1 MSKALQKREELTP
14 AQAGEMDEILSNI
27 VLKGDIS
34 QLKPTEKVQYYNS
47 ICQRVG
53 IDPMLQPFQL
63 LKLQGKEVMY
73 ATKGATEQLRMI
85 HGISVTAMTT
95 QHIGD
100 CYIVQVT
107 VQNAKGRVDL
117 GTGAVHING
126 LKGDQ
131 LANALMKAETKAKR
145 RATLSICGLGMLDET
160 EIETI
165 PEAKPLPELNKV
177 NDAPVETKQVRR
189 VDDSPGRPRE
199 AGKTPAQAVHSSA
212 ENAKAPASP
221 APAPEGEINETR
233 VSMTEW
239 RDRAKE
245 LGKVEKFDAACKKEL
260 ADRRVKKID
269 ELAKQQQEAVLGK
282 MRMLVES
289 WIPSKKV

>member
-1 MSKALQKREELTP
+1 MSKALQKRDDLSP
-14 AQAGEMDEILSNI
+14 VQAGEMDDILSNI

-34 QLKPTEKVQYYNS
+34 QLKSTEKVQYYNS

-73 ATKGATEQLRMI
+73 ATKSATEQLRMI
-85 HGISVTAMTT
+85 HGISVTAVTT

-100 CYIVQVT
+100 CFIVQVT
-107 VQNAKGRVDL
+107 VQNAKGRVDF

-165 PEAKPLPELNKV
+165 PEAKPLPELNKL
-177 NDAPVETKQVRR
+177 NGAPAIPPKTRR
-189 VDDSPGRPRE
+189 VDDMPERPRE
-199 AGKTPAQAVHSSA
+199 AGEEKPAHQAEDSHDT
-212 ENAKAPASP
+212 PASP
-221 APAPEGEINETR
+221 APSPINETHVAMR
-233 VSMTEW
+233 EW

-260 ADRRVKKID
+260 ADRRVKRLD
-269 ELAKQQQEAVLGK
+269 ELAKPAQEAVLGK

>member
-1 MSKALQKREELTP
+1 MSKALQKRDDLSP
-14 AQAGEMDEILSNI
+14 VQAEQMDDILSNI

-34 QLKPTEKVQYYNS
+34 QLKPAEKVQYYNS

-73 ATKGATEQLRMI
+73 ATKGATEQLRMV

-107 VQNAKGRVDL
+107 VQNAKGRIDF
-117 GTGAVHING
+117 GTGAVNIKGQN
-126 LKGDQ
+126 GDQ

-165 PEAKPLPELNKV
+165 PEAKPMSELNQL
-177 NDAPVETKQVRR
+177 NGAPVETKKTRR
-189 VDDSPGRPRE
+189 VDDMPESLRETGEKNEPETPG
-199 AGKTPAQAVHSSA
+199 QQ
-212 ENAKAPASP
+212 APASP
-221 APAPEGEINETR
+221 APADEINETR

-239 RDRAKE
+239 RDRARE

-260 ADRRVKKID
+260 ADRRVKKLD
-269 ELAKQQQEAVLGK
+269 ELSKLQQEAVLGK

-289 WIPSKKV
+289 WIPSKKM